1 MNAATLRKAF
11 GSQIEHLS
19 SEVLNGIVCLT
30 HPSMRT
36 LDDTFL
42 NYLRC
47 WIVAEN
53 YVDAVEKL
61 GLAFNASN
69 YDDCVDAEEDAHF
82 LIIKGKYIYFTTYT
96 HEVVVLTLG

>member
-1 MNAATLRKAF
+1 MNVATLRKAF
-11 GSQIEHLS
+11 GQKIEHLS
-19 SEVLNGIVCLT
+19 SEVLNGIIYLT
-30 HPSMRT
+30 HPSMCT

-42 NYLRC
+42 QYLRS

-61 GLAFNASN
+61 GLDFDASN

-82 LIIKGKYIYFTTYT
+82 LITRGKYEYFTTYT